1 MADDLHSDMTN
12 DPDIYHQQQQ
22 ELVKEYPELY
32 EGHENEPD
40 VAARLNDHVDERLR
54 EQAQQQSHDIYYDN
68 PITHHYDDFGY
79 DVYGNSDSRYTVRDN
94 RNNIVNIGDHYDIS
108 DVEQAL
114 REHHMEQGNLD
125 YAGGGVKYEEDYTL
139 PGKYTNYREVLTT
152 YNPKKSFEDSIRELT
167 PEDKMRI
174 GVNQGVLAKV
184 KNTWGYY
191 ANREEAEN
199 ILRQK
204 MPEYQSSHYDE
215 PNILAHMRVNDR
227 TINGKKTLMVEEIQS
242 DWHQEGRKKGY
253 ASQKSREENA
263 DIQQKMGYLQKDKS
277 QLREEYKQALK
288 TNVEIQ
294 DDPRLEE
301 LSKKIADIEKQQMV
315 LAERLNKLGDV
326 PDAPF
331 KKNWH
336 ELMVKQALDM
346 AAKGD
351 YDAVAFT
358 TGKQQNA
365 RYNLSKQVDSID
377 LIPAEGD
384 NQYVLQA
391 WKDGKSVIRKS
402 VKEEDLADYVG
413 KEVADKLLAQEPKD
427 LHRPEGIAHG
437 NPNVFQ
443 GRELKGLELDVGG
456 EGMKGFYDKMLPD
469 YINKYTKKWGMGMK
483 KGHLEH
489 EEPFSHVKL
498 REEISNMGI
507 TPSQFDQLSSA
518 EKKTI
523 MNKARRL
530 GEEVHI
536 VDLSDSAKK
545 DIKQKGQ
552 P

>member
-1 MADDLHSDMTN
+1 MMDAAEKHYETFFRKGGEPSWNELSEAKKE
-12 DPDIYHQQQQ
+12 DIVQHMP
-22 ELVKEYPELY
+22 K
-32 EGHENEPD
+32 
-40 VAARLNDHVDERLR
+40 
-54 EQAQQQSHDIYYDN
+54 QANFS
-68 PITHHYDDFGY
+68 G
-79 DVYGNSDSRYTVRDN
+79 
-94 RNNIVNIGDHYDIS
+94 
-108 DVEQAL
+108 E
-114 REHHMEQGNLD
+114 
-125 YAGGGVKYEEDYTL
+125 
-139 PGKYTNYREVLTT
+139 T
-152 YNPKKSFEDSIRELT
+152 YS
-167 PEDKMRI
+167 
-174 GVNQGVLAKV
+174 
-184 KNTWGYY
+184 
-191 ANREEAEN
+191 
-199 ILRQK
+199 
-204 MPEYQSSHYDE
+204 SSHYDE

-288 TNVEIQ
+288 TNIEIQ

-301 LSKKIADIEKQQMV
+301 LSKKIVDIEKQQMV

-358 TGKQQNA
+358 TGKQQA
-365 RYNLSKQVDSID
+365 DRYNLAKHIND
-377 LIPAEGD
+377 LTITRNPTDFVIQATDLNGRPAIHKT
-384 NQYVLQA
+384 VPTLQNL
-391 WKDGKSVIRKS
+391 DEYIGK
-402 VKEEDLADYVG
+402 ELAD
-413 KEVADKLLAQEPKD
+413 KIKD
-427 LHRPEGIAHG
+427 DFANKTGHEHSYS
-437 NPNVFQ
+437 
-443 GRELKGLELDVGG
+443 GLDLEVGG

-483 KGHLEH
+483 KGYLEH

-552 P
+552 PLFAGIGLAAGSDYMMGPDDQKKTGIFKDLLKHKKD